1 MVDGSA
7 SLHVQRDEANLATE
21 GAPISTR
28 VDLRGAIEDC
38 GSDTLARYADMIAS
52 GTGGHSQQALWVS
65 CWMEAVP
72 TDGFILTLYQGQRPV
87 MALPLEVVKSGP
99 VRIARFMGGSHA
111 NANFPALMPG
121 TAPLDA
127 KALRRSLVTALA
139 AGRPDIDALVLE
151 RQMHV
156 LGEVANPLAALPH
169 QTSPNIALA
178 VGLADGF
185 DGVLA
190 KHNGKKRR
198 KKHRYQCRKF
208 EEAGGFRFMRAQTP
222 EDVDRLFSAY
232 AEMKAIWF
240 RKNGLPDV
248 FADEDVQRFFKELLG
263 RALREEEPRYYM
275 EALEVADI
283 IRAVSGSSRVAGR
296 VVCEFG
302 GIAED
307 DMTQFSPGEFL
318 TFESIQAACRDGN
331 ALYDYGVGDEHY
343 KRHWCDEEIR
353 HFDVMLPLTAKG
365 RLYAG
370 ARKPLTALKRRV
382 KSSPALSRLVRR
394 LRGRHGRDSE

>member
-7 SLHVQRDEANLATE
+7 SLQVQRDEAYLATE
-21 GAPISTR
+21 EAPISTK

-38 GSDTLARYADMIAS
+38 GPDTLARYAAMVAS
-52 GTGGHSQQALWVS
+52 GTAGHSQQALWVS
-65 CWMEAVP
+65 CWTEAVP
-72 TDGFILTLYQGQRPV
+72 TDGFVLTLYQSQRPV
-87 MALPLEVVKSGP
+87 MALPLEVVRSGS

-111 NANFPALMPG
+111 NANFPAFVPG
-121 TAPLDA
+121 TAPLEA
-127 KALRRSLVTALA
+127 EVLRRSLVSALA

-190 KHNGKKRR
+190 NHNGKKRR

-208 EEAGGFRFMRAQTP
+208 EEAGGYRYIRAQDAA
-222 EDVDRLFSAY
+222 EADRLFSAY
-232 AEMKAIWF
+232 VEMKASWF
-240 RKNGLPDV
+240 RRNGLPDV
-248 FADEDVQRFFKELLG
+248 FADEDVQCFFKQLLG
-263 RALREEEPRYYM
+263 RALREEEPRYYI
-275 EALEVADI
+275 EALEVAGI
-283 IRAVSGSSRVAGR
+283 LRAVSGSSRVAGR

-302 GIAED
+302 GITED

-318 TFESIQAACRDGN
+318 TFESIQSACRNGN
-331 ALYDYGVGDEHY
+331 VLYDYGVGDEHY

-370 ARKPLTALKRRV
+370 VRRPFTALKRHL
-382 KSSPALSRLVRR
+382 KASPALSRLARR
-394 LRGRHGRDSE
+394 LRGRRGRDSE